1 MNVLALILMII
12 GALNW
17 GLVGI
22 FDYNLVAAIF
32 GNGTVV
38 TRILYIL
45 VGLSA
50 IWGVVMLCN
59 RHVRNARNMK
69 E

>member
-1 MNVLALILMII
+1 MNILALILMIL

-22 FDYNLVAAIF
+22 FDYNLIASVF
-32 GNGTVV
+32 GQGSIV
-38 TRILYIL
+38 TRVLYIL

-59 RHVRNARNMK
+59 RRVRHAWDD
-69 E
+69 